1 MELYITLKD
10 LVSNLDEYLERAH
23 SEDERFIIQNDA
35 GETLAVLCPYK
46 VVEVIEALTKKIKV
60 EIINEPVGGQR

>member
-10 LVSNLDEYLERAH
+10 LVANLDEYLERAH
-23 SEDERFIIQNDA
+23 SEDERFIIQNDT

-46 VVEVIEALTKKIKV
+46 VVEVIDALSKKMKV
-60 EIINEPVGGQR
+60 EIINVP